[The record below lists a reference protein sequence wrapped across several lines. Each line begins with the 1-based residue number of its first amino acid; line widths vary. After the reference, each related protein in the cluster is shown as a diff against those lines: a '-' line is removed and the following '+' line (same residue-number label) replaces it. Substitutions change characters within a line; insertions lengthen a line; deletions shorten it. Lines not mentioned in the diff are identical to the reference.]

1 LAAVGLFLLGRSVG
15 AADLPGLDADR
26 AGRSVVVPIET
37 QHLGWNA
44 AVPTYLIAS
53 YVAVSRLHDNR
64 HYLSDVVFGAATGII
79 VGRSVTWHGRNNYPI
94 APVAGP
100 DFLGVS
106 VSWR

>member
-37 QHLGWNA
+37 SVRLIEPPPDPAQGPEAPDDAKPVASETRGFFSTLAHNLVDDVKH
-44 AVPTYLIAS
+44 VPRRNS
-53 YVAVSRLHDNR
+53 YPV
-64 HYLSDVVFGAATGII
+64 
-79 VGRSVTWHGRNNYPI
+79 